1 MFPIALSLFAD
12 NSSTHLF
19 LLPVKSLCQRN
30 SCNDRKPGTSLT
42 CAFPLSPV
50 LQVGFLLPG
59 FAVMLLGKE
68 GVRLHHGEEQVFF
81 FFGSAT
87 WEFGLCP
94 LRNVGVD
101 VDHLHSRFERTPP
114 PVPCPRCQ
122 PAHRPLVKHVAIGSP
137 HQTLSFSLD
146 SSNFYGKLMAAL
158 LPCLY
163 LRVPSWTTRATDYRK
178 LNETYCTGM
187 QAPISPWLLVPL
199 HKAQKFI
206 PDG

>member
-1 MFPIALSLFAD
+1 MERS
-12 NSSTHLF
+12 
-19 LLPVKSLCQRN
+19 RY
-30 SCNDRKPGTSLT
+30 
-42 CAFPLSPV
+42 
-50 LQVGFLLPG
+50 
-59 FAVMLLGKE
+59 
-68 GVRLHHGEEQVFF
+68 FF
-81 FFGSAT
+81 FYSAA
-87 WEFGLCP
+87 WEFGLCL
-94 LRNVGVD
+94 LRNLGVD
-101 VDHLHSRFERTPP
+101 VDHLHSWFELPPGCTPRP
-114 PVPCPRCQ
+114 APCPRCQ

-163 LRVPSWTTRATDYRK
+163 LRAPSRTTRATDYRK